1 MTVGNP
7 MNSMGAREARDRLRS
22 LVEETAAGRG
32 PFLILRDAQPMAV
45 LIRYEEA
52 ERWLRI
58 DRALWH
64 LHGMHILP
72 ELARGATEIESIVRA
87 ERTPTPAQ
95 VRAIDVSHDIDRLL
109 DTVGIS
115 AARERFA
122 ELLDEV
128 GRGRPKTLVSGGRMI
143 ATLIRPMEYD
153 RLMGLS
159 RIVAWFKMHGLD
171 LAATS
176 DEASLAWLQDFR
188 AGRRP
193 RAADQGEDEGAAIA

>member
-7 MNSMGAREARDRLRS
+7 MQSMGAREARDKLRA
-22 LVEETAAGRG
+22 LVEETAAGIG

-45 LIRYEEA
+45 LIRYAEA
-52 ERWLRI
+52 ERWQRV

-72 ELARGATEIESIVRA
+72 ELAHASAEIEAIVRG
-87 ERTPTPAQ
+87 ERTPTMAQ
-95 VRAIDVSHDIDRLL
+95 VRAIDVGHDIGRLL
-109 DTVGIS
+109 DSIGITD
-115 AARERFA
+115 ARERFA
-122 ELLDEV
+122 EIMDAV
-128 GRGRPKTLVSGGRMI
+128 GAGRPKTLVTGGRLV
-143 ATLIRPMEYD
+143 ATLIQPMEYD

-171 LAATS
+171 LADTS
-176 DEASLAWLQDFR
+176 DEASSAWLQDFR

-193 RAADQGEDEGAAIA
+193 EAAADDEGSAIA

>member
-7 MNSMGAREARDRLRS
+7 MQSMGAREARDNLRAI
-22 LVEETAAGRG
+22 VEQIADDEG

-45 LIRYEEA
+45 LIRYTEA
-52 ERWLRI
+52 ERWQRI

-72 ELARGATEIESIVRA
+72 ELAHGAAEIEAIVRG
-87 ERTPTPAQ
+87 ERTPTMSEIG
-95 VRAIDVSHDIDRLL
+95 AIDVGHDIGRLL
-109 DTVGIS
+109 HSIGIS
-115 AARERFA
+115 DARQKFA
-122 ELLDEV
+122 EVLDEV
-128 GRGRPKTLVSGGRMI
+128 GIGRPRTLVTGGRLI

-153 RLMGLS
+153 RLMSLS

-176 DEASLAWLQDFR
+176 DEASYDWLHDFR

-193 RAADQGEDEGAAIA
+193 AAAEDEESATA